1 MNTKP
6 HGSVYYVLLLQDE
19 VLYVMYLIFY
29 GSLFE
34 GLFWDSN
41 FVDKELLV
49 GLINLFVVN
58 VKK

>member
-6 HGSVYYVLLLQDE
+6 HGSVYYVLFLQDE

-34 GLFWDSN
+34 DLFWDSN

-49 GLINLFVVN
+49 GLINLFAVN

>member
-6 HGSVYYVLLLQDE
+6 HGSVYYVLFFQDE

-34 GLFWDSN
+34 DLFWDSN